1 MEKSEFRQRSMLAE
15 TWKRLKKN
23 KGAMIGL
30 AIVVILFTL
39 ALLAG
44 VIYDYDT
51 DVIGQNYNELLQG
64 PSAKHPFGTD
74 EMGRDLLARI
84 IYGSRASLF
93 ISFAAV
99 ALAAVIGCFFGAI
112 SGYFG
117 GKVDSLI
124 MRLTDIL
131 LAIPETLFAI
141 TLVAALGTST
151 FTLIIALAISNIPI
165 YCRLLRG
172 SVLTQRGSEHVE
184 AARAIG
190 AKTSTIIIHHILP
203 NCLAP
208 VLVQFT
214 LSIAVTILTISGL
227 SFLGLGVAPP
237 TPEWGYMLSE
247 GRQFIQANPRLILYP
262 GLTIVMNVV
271 VFNLLGDSLRDVLDP
286 RFIKKKHHFRR
297 MREWL
302 NKA

>member
-1 MEKSEFRQRSMLAE
+1 MEKKKIRLRRGEENDFRQRSMLAE

-30 AIVVILFTL
+30 AIVVVLFLL
-39 ALLAG
+39 AIFAG
-44 VIYDYDT
+44 VIYDYDK

-64 PSAKHPFGTD
+64 PSEKHFFGTD

-99 ALAAVIGCFFGAI
+99 AVAVVIGCFFGAI

-117 GKVDSLI
+117 GKVDSVI

-172 SVLTQRGSEHVE
+172 
-184 AARAIG
+184 
-190 AKTSTIIIHHILP
+190 
-203 NCLAP
+203 
-208 VLVQFT
+208 
-214 LSIAVTILTISGL
+214 
-227 SFLGLGVAPP
+227 
-237 TPEWGYMLSE
+237 
-247 GRQFIQANPRLILYP
+247 
-262 GLTIVMNVV
+262 
-271 VFNLLGDSLRDVLDP
+271 
-286 RFIKKKHHFRR
+286 
-297 MREWL
+297 
-302 NKA
+302 

>member
-1 MEKSEFRQRSMLAE
+1 MEKTEFRQRSMFVE
-15 TWKRLKKN
+15 TWKRLQKN

-30 AIVVILFTL
+30 VIVVILFLL
-39 ALLAG
+39 AIFAG
-44 VIYDYDT
+44 VIFDYDT
-51 DVIGQNYNELLQG
+51 DVIGQNYNELLQE
-64 PSAKHPFGTD
+64 PSWKHPFGTD

-84 IYGSRASLF
+84 VYGSRASLF

-99 ALAAVIGCFFGAI
+99 LLAAIVGCFFGAI

-117 GKVDSLI
+117 GMVDSVI
-124 MRLTDIL
+124 MRITDMF

-165 YCRLLRG
+165 YCRLLRS
-172 SVLTQRGSEHVE
+172 SVMTQRSSEHVE
-184 AARAIG
+184 AAKAIG

-203 NCLAP
+203 NCIAP

-227 SFLGLGVAPP
+227 SFLGLGVAAPK
-237 TPEWGYMLSE
+237 PEWGALLSSSRSYMREHTYLTI
-247 GRQFIQANPRLILYP
+247 FP
-262 GLTIVMNVV
+262 GLAIMTTILSL
-271 VFNLLGDSLRDVLDP
+271 NLLGDGLRDALDP
-286 RFIKKKHHFRR
+286 RLR
-297 MREWL
+297 
-302 NKA
+302 

>member
-1 MEKSEFRQRSMLAE
+1 MEKNEFKQRSQFAE

-23 KGAMIGL
+23 KGAMVGLFIVIVLFLL
-30 AIVVILFTL
+30 AIF
-39 ALLAG
+39 AG

-51 DVIGQNYNELLQG
+51 DVIGQHYDELLQG
-64 PSAKHPFGTD
+64 PSLKHPCGTD

-84 IYGSRASLF
+84 VYGSRASLF

-99 ALAAVIGCFFGAI
+99 TVAATIGCFFGAI

-117 GKVDSLI
+117 GRVDSII

-141 TLVAALGTST
+141 TMVAAFGTST

-172 SVLTQRGSEHVE
+172 SVMTQRDSEHVE
-184 AARAIG
+184 AAHAIG
-190 AKTSTIIIHHILP
+190 AKTSTIIVHHILP

-214 LSIAVTILTISGL
+214 LSIATTILTISGL
-227 SFLGLGVAPP
+227 SFLGLGVPAPR
-237 TPEWGYMLSE
+237 PEWGALLSSSRSYMREHTYLTI
-247 GRQFIQANPRLILYP
+247 FP
-262 GLTIVMNVV
+262 GLAIMTTILSL
-271 VFNLLGDSLRDVLDP
+271 NLLGDGLRDALDP
-286 RFIKKKHHFRR
+286 RLR
-297 MREWL
+297 
-302 NKA
+302 

>member
-1 MEKSEFRQRSMLAE
+1 MDNSDFRQRSMFAE

-23 KGAMIGL
+23 RGAMIGL
-30 AIVVILFTL
+30 VIVIILFLL
-39 ALLAG
+39 AIFAG
-44 VIYDYDT
+44 VIFDYDT
-51 DVIGQNYNELLQG
+51 DVIGQNYNELLQE
-64 PSAKHPFGTD
+64 PSWKHPFGTD

-99 ALAAVIGCFFGAI
+99 CLAAVVGCFFGAI

-117 GKVDSLI
+117 GSIDSVI
-124 MRLTDIL
+124 MRITDMF

-141 TLVAALGTST
+141 TLVAALGTGT

-165 YCRLLRG
+165 FCRLLRS
-172 SVLTQRGSEHVE
+172 SVMTQRGSEHIE

-190 AKTSTIIIHHILP
+190 AKTSTIIWDHILP
-203 NCLAP
+203 NCIAP

-227 SFLGLGVAPP
+227 SFLGLGVSPP
-237 TPEWGYMLSE
+237 KPEWGALLSSSRSYMREHTYLTI
-247 GRQFIQANPRLILYP
+247 FP
-262 GLTIVMNVV
+262 GLAIMTTILSL
-271 VFNLLGDSLRDVLDP
+271 NLLGDGLRDALDP
-286 RFIKKKHHFRR
+286 RLR
-297 MREWL
+297 
-302 NKA
+302 

>member
-1 MEKSEFRQRSMLAE
+1 MDNSDFRQRSMFAE

-23 KGAMIGL
+23 RGAMIGL
-30 AIVVILFTL
+30 VIVIILFLL
-39 ALLAG
+39 AIFAG
-44 VIYDYDT
+44 VIFDYDT
-51 DVIGQNYNELLQG
+51 DVIGQNYNELLQE
-64 PSAKHPFGTD
+64 PSWKHPFGTD

-99 ALAAVIGCFFGAI
+99 CLAAVVGCFFGAI

-117 GKVDSLI
+117 GRIDSVI
-124 MRLTDIL
+124 MRITDMF

-141 TLVAALGTST
+141 TLVAALGTGT

-165 YCRLLRG
+165 FCRLLRS
-172 SVLTQRGSEHVE
+172 SVMTQRGSEHIE

-190 AKTSTIIIHHILP
+190 AKTSTIIWDHILP
-203 NCLAP
+203 NCIAP

-227 SFLGLGVAPP
+227 SFLGLGVSPP
-237 TPEWGYMLSE
+237 KPEWGALLSSSRSYMREHTYLTI
-247 GRQFIQANPRLILYP
+247 FP
-262 GLTIVMNVV
+262 GLAIMTTILSL
-271 VFNLLGDSLRDVLDP
+271 NLLGDGLRDALDP
-286 RFIKKKHHFRR
+286 R
-297 MREWL
+297 MR
-302 NKA
+302 

>member
-1 MEKSEFRQRSMLAE
+1 MENIEFRQRSMFAE
-15 TWKRLKKN
+15 TWKRLRKN

-30 AIVVILFTL
+30 FIVIVLF
-39 ALLAG
+39 LLAIFSG
-44 VIYDYDT
+44 VIFDYDT
-51 DVIGQNYNELLQG
+51 DVIGQNYNELLQE
-64 PSAKHPFGTD
+64 PSWKHPFGTD

-93 ISFAAV
+93 ISFATV
-99 ALAAVIGCFFGAI
+99 CLAAVIGCFFGAI

-117 GKVDSLI
+117 GMVDNII
-124 MRLTDIL
+124 MRVTDML

-151 FTLIIALAISNIPI
+151 FTLVIALAISNIPI

-172 SVLTQRGSEHVE
+172 SVMTQRGSEHIE

-190 AKTSTIIIHHILP
+190 AKTSTIIWTHILP
-203 NCLAP
+203 NCIAP

-227 SFLGLGVAPP
+227 SFLGLGVSPP
-237 TPEWGYMLSE
+237 TPEWGALLSSSRSYMREHTYLTI
-247 GRQFIQANPRLILYP
+247 FP
-262 GLTIVMNVV
+262 GLAIMTTILSL
-271 VFNLLGDSLRDVLDP
+271 NLLGDGLRDALDP
-286 RFIKKKHHFRR
+286 RLR
-297 MREWL
+297 
-302 NKA
+302 

>member
-1 MEKSEFRQRSMLAE
+1 MDNSDFRQRSMFAE

-23 KGAMIGL
+23 RGAMIGL
-30 AIVVILFTL
+30 VIVIILFLL
-39 ALLAG
+39 AIFAG
-44 VIYDYDT
+44 VIFDYDT
-51 DVIGQNYNELLQG
+51 DVIGQNYNELLQE
-64 PSAKHPFGTD
+64 PSWKHPFGTD

-99 ALAAVIGCFFGAI
+99 CLAAVVGCFFGAI

-117 GKVDSLI
+117 GRIDSVI
-124 MRLTDIL
+124 MRITDMF

-141 TLVAALGTST
+141 TLVAALGTGT

-165 YCRLLRG
+165 FCRLLRS
-172 SVLTQRGSEHVE
+172 SVMTQRGSEHIE

-190 AKTSTIIIHHILP
+190 AKTATIIWDHILP
-203 NCLAP
+203 NCIAP

-227 SFLGLGVAPP
+227 SFLGLGVSPP
-237 TPEWGYMLSE
+237 KPEWGALLSSSRSYMREHTYLTI
-247 GRQFIQANPRLILYP
+247 FP
-262 GLTIVMNVV
+262 GLAIMTTILSL
-271 VFNLLGDSLRDVLDP
+271 NLLGDGLRDALDP
-286 RFIKKKHHFRR
+286 RLR
-297 MREWL
+297 
-302 NKA
+302 

>member
-1 MEKSEFRQRSMLAE
+1 MENTEFKQRSMFVE
-15 TWKRLKKN
+15 TWKRLRKN

-30 AIVVILFTL
+30 FIVVVLFLL
-39 ALLAG
+39 AIFAG
-44 VIYDYDT
+44 VIFDYDT
-51 DVIGQNYNELLQG
+51 DVIGQNYNELLQE
-64 PSAKHPFGTD
+64 PSWKHPFGTD

-99 ALAAVIGCFFGAI
+99 CLAAVIGCFFGAI

-117 GKVDSLI
+117 GMVDSII
-124 MRLTDIL
+124 MRITDML

-165 YCRLLRG
+165 YCRVLRG
-172 SVLTQRGSEHVE
+172 SVMTQRGSEHIE

-190 AKTSTIIIHHILP
+190 AKTSTIIWTHILP
-203 NCLAP
+203 NCIAP

-237 TPEWGYMLSE
+237 KPEWGALLSSSRSYMREHTYLTI
-247 GRQFIQANPRLILYP
+247 FP
-262 GLTIVMNVV
+262 GLAIMTTILSL
-271 VFNLLGDSLRDVLDP
+271 NLLGDGLRDALDP
-286 RFIKKKHHFRR
+286 RLR
-297 MREWL
+297 
-302 NKA
+302 

>member
-1 MEKSEFRQRSMLAE
+1 MENTEFKQRSMFVE
-15 TWKRLKKN
+15 TWKRLRKN

-30 AIVVILFTL
+30 FIVVVLFLL
-39 ALLAG
+39 AIFAG
-44 VIYDYDT
+44 VIFDYDT
-51 DVIGQNYNELLQG
+51 DVIGQNYNELLQE
-64 PSAKHPFGTD
+64 PSWKHPFGSD

-99 ALAAVIGCFFGAI
+99 CLAAVIGCFFGAI

-117 GKVDSLI
+117 GMVDSII
-124 MRLTDIL
+124 MRITDML

-172 SVLTQRGSEHVE
+172 SVMTQRGSEHIE

-190 AKTSTIIIHHILP
+190 AKTSTIIWTHILP
-203 NCLAP
+203 NCIAP

-237 TPEWGYMLSE
+237 KPEWGALLSSSRSYMREHTYLTI
-247 GRQFIQANPRLILYP
+247 FP
-262 GLTIVMNVV
+262 GLAIMTTILSL
-271 VFNLLGDSLRDVLDP
+271 NLLGDGLRDALDP
-286 RFIKKKHHFRR
+286 RLR
-297 MREWL
+297 
-302 NKA
+302 

>member
-1 MEKSEFRQRSMLAE
+1 MDHSDFRQRSMFVE
-15 TWKRLKKN
+15 TWKRLRKN

-30 AIVVILFTL
+30 VIVVILFLL
-39 ALLAG
+39 ALFAG
-44 VIYDYDT
+44 VIFDYDT
-51 DVIGQNYNELLQG
+51 DVIGQNYNELLQE
-64 PSAKHPFGTD
+64 PSWKHPFGTD

-99 ALAAVIGCFFGAI
+99 CLAAVVGCFFGAI

-117 GKVDSLI
+117 GAVDSII
-124 MRLTDIL
+124 MRITDML

-165 YCRLLRG
+165 FCRLLRS
-172 SVLTQRGSEHVE
+172 SVMTQRGSEHIE

-190 AKTSTIIIHHILP
+190 AKTSTIIMDHILP
-203 NCLAP
+203 NCIAP

-237 TPEWGYMLSE
+237 KPEWGALLSSSRSYMREHTYLTI
-247 GRQFIQANPRLILYP
+247 FP
-262 GLTIVMNVV
+262 GLAIMTTILSL
-271 VFNLLGDSLRDVLDP
+271 NLLGDGLRDALDP
-286 RFIKKKHHFRR
+286 RLR
-297 MREWL
+297 
-302 NKA
+302 

>member
-1 MEKSEFRQRSMLAE
+1 MENTEFKQRSMFVE
-15 TWKRLKKN
+15 TWKRLRKN

-30 AIVVILFTL
+30 FIVVVLFLL
-39 ALLAG
+39 AIFAG
-44 VIYDYDT
+44 VIFDYDT
-51 DVIGQNYNELLQG
+51 DVIGQNYNELLQE
-64 PSAKHPFGTD
+64 PSWKHPFGTD

-99 ALAAVIGCFFGAI
+99 CLAAVIGCFFGAI

-117 GKVDSLI
+117 GMVDSII
-124 MRLTDIL
+124 MRITDML

-172 SVLTQRGSEHVE
+172 SVMTQRGSEHIE

-190 AKTSTIIIHHILP
+190 AKTSTIIWTHILP
-203 NCLAP
+203 NCIAP

-237 TPEWGYMLSE
+237 KPEWGALLSSSRSYMREHTYLTIFP
-247 GRQFIQANPRLILYP
+247 GLAIMTTILY
-262 GLTIVMNVV
+262 L
-271 VFNLLGDSLRDVLDP
+271 NLLGDGLRDALDP
-286 RFIKKKHHFRR
+286 RLR
-297 MREWL
+297 
-302 NKA
+302 

>member
-1 MEKSEFRQRSMLAE
+1 MDNSDFRQRSMFAE

-23 KGAMIGL
+23 RGAMIGL
-30 AIVVILFTL
+30 VIVIILFLL
-39 ALLAG
+39 AIFAG
-44 VIYDYDT
+44 VIFDYDT
-51 DVIGQNYNELLQG
+51 DVIGQNYNELLQE
-64 PSAKHPFGTD
+64 PSWKHPFGTD

-99 ALAAVIGCFFGAI
+99 CLAAVVGCFFGAI

-117 GKVDSLI
+117 GRIDSVI
-124 MRLTDIL
+124 MRITDMF

-141 TLVAALGTST
+141 TLVAALGTGT

-165 YCRLLRG
+165 FCRLLRS
-172 SVLTQRGSEHVE
+172 SVMTQRGSEHIE

-190 AKTSTIIIHHILP
+190 AKTSTIIWDHILP
-203 NCLAP
+203 NCIAP

-227 SFLGLGVAPP
+227 SFLGLGVSPP
-237 TPEWGYMLSE
+237 KPEWGALLSSSRSYMREHTYLTI
-247 GRQFIQANPRLILYP
+247 FP
-262 GLTIVMNVV
+262 GLAIMATILSL
-271 VFNLLGDSLRDVLDP
+271 NLLGDGLRDALDP
-286 RFIKKKHHFRR
+286 RLR
-297 MREWL
+297 
-302 NKA
+302 

>member
-1 MEKSEFRQRSMLAE
+1 MENSDFRQRSMFAE

-30 AIVVILFTL
+30 VIVVILFLL
-39 ALLAG
+39 ALFAG
-44 VIYDYDT
+44 VIFDYDT
-51 DVIGQNYNELLQG
+51 DVIGQNYNELLQE
-64 PSAKHPFGTD
+64 PSRKHPFGTD

-99 ALAAVIGCFFGAI
+99 CLAAVVGCFFGAI

-117 GKVDSLI
+117 GAVDSII
-124 MRLTDIL
+124 MRITDML

-165 YCRLLRG
+165 FCRLLRS
-172 SVLTQRGSEHVE
+172 SVMTQRGSEHIE

-190 AKTSTIIIHHILP
+190 AKTSTIIMDHILP
-203 NCLAP
+203 NCIAP

-227 SFLGLGVAPP
+227 LPAP
-237 TPEWGYMLSE
+237 
-247 GRQFIQANPRLILYP
+247 
-262 GLTIVMNVV
+262 
-271 VFNLLGDSLRDVLDP
+271 
-286 RFIKKKHHFRR
+286 
-297 MREWL
+297 
-302 NKA
+302 

>member
-1 MEKSEFRQRSMLAE
+1 
-15 TWKRLKKN
+15 
-23 KGAMIGL
+23 
-30 AIVVILFTL
+30 
-39 ALLAG
+39 
-44 VIYDYDT
+44 
-51 DVIGQNYNELLQG
+51 
-64 PSAKHPFGTD
+64 
-74 EMGRDLLARI
+74 MGRDLLARI

-99 ALAAVIGCFFGAI
+99 CLAAVIGCFFGAI

-117 GKVDSLI
+117 GMVDSII
-124 MRLTDIL
+124 MRITDML

-172 SVLTQRGSEHVE
+172 SVMTQRGSEHIE

-190 AKTSTIIIHHILP
+190 AKTSTIIWTHILP
-203 NCLAP
+203 NCIAP

-237 TPEWGYMLSE
+237 TPEWGALLSSSRSYMREHTYLTI
-247 GRQFIQANPRLILYP
+247 FP
-262 GLTIVMNVV
+262 GLAIMTTILSL
-271 VFNLLGDSLRDVLDP
+271 NLLGDGLRDALDP
-286 RFIKKKHHFRR
+286 RLR
-297 MREWL
+297 
-302 NKA
+302 

>member
-1 MEKSEFRQRSMLAE
+1 MEKNEFKQRSMLAE

-30 AIVVILFTL
+30 VIVTVLFLLAIF
-39 ALLAG
+39 AG

-64 PSAKHPFGTD
+64 PSGKHWFGTD

-117 GKVDSLI
+117 GKVDSVI
-124 MRLTDIL
+124 MRMTDIL

-151 FTLIIALAISNIPI
+151 FTLIIALA
-165 YCRLLRG
+165 
-172 SVLTQRGSEHVE
+172 
-184 AARAIG
+184 
-190 AKTSTIIIHHILP
+190 
-203 NCLAP
+203 

-227 SFLGLGVAPP
+227 SFLGLGVAAPK
-237 TPEWGYMLSE
+237 PEWGALLSSSRSYMREHTYLTI
-247 GRQFIQANPRLILYP
+247 FP
-262 GLTIVMNVV
+262 GLAIMITILSL
-271 VFNLLGDSLRDVLDP
+271 NLLGDGLRDALDP
-286 RFIKKKHHFRR
+286 RLR
-297 MREWL
+297 
-302 NKA
+302 

>member
-1 MEKSEFRQRSMLAE
+1 MENTEFKQRSMFVE
-15 TWKRLKKN
+15 TWKRLRKN

-30 AIVVILFTL
+30 FIVVVLFLL
-39 ALLAG
+39 AIFAG
-44 VIYDYDT
+44 VIFDYDT
-51 DVIGQNYNELLQG
+51 DVIGQNYNELLQE
-64 PSAKHPFGTD
+64 PSWKHPFGTD

-99 ALAAVIGCFFGAI
+99 CLAAVIGCFFGAI

-117 GKVDSLI
+117 GMVDSII
-124 MRLTDIL
+124 MRITDML

-172 SVLTQRGSEHVE
+172 SVMTQRGSEHIE

-190 AKTSTIIIHHILP
+190 AKTSTIIWTHILP
-203 NCLAP
+203 NCIAP

-237 TPEWGYMLSE
+237 KPEWGALLSSSYMREHTYLTI
-247 GRQFIQANPRLILYP
+247 FP
-262 GLTIVMNVV
+262 GLAIMTTILSL
-271 VFNLLGDSLRDVLDP
+271 NLLGDGLRDALDP
-286 RFIKKKHHFRR
+286 RLR
-297 MREWL
+297 
-302 NKA
+302 

>member
-1 MEKSEFRQRSMLAE
+1 MENTEFKQRSMFVE
-15 TWKRLKKN
+15 TWKRLRKN

-30 AIVVILFTL
+30 FIVVVLFLL
-39 ALLAG
+39 AIFAG
-44 VIYDYDT
+44 VIFDYDT
-51 DVIGQNYNELLQG
+51 DVIGQNYNELLQE
-64 PSAKHPFGTD
+64 PSWKHPFGTD

-99 ALAAVIGCFFGAI
+99 CLAAVIGCFFGAI

-117 GKVDSLI
+117 GMVDSII
-124 MRLTDIL
+124 MRITDML

-172 SVLTQRGSEHVE
+172 SVMTQRGSEHIE

-190 AKTSTIIIHHILP
+190 AKTSTIIWTHILP
-203 NCLAP
+203 NCIAP

-237 TPEWGYMLSE
+237 KPEWGALLSSSRSYMRE
-247 GRQFIQANPRLILYP
+247 HTY
-262 GLTIVMNVV
+262 LTIFPGHAIMTTILSL
-271 VFNLLGDSLRDVLDP
+271 NLLGDGLRDALDP
-286 RFIKKKHHFRR
+286 RLR
-297 MREWL
+297 
-302 NKA
+302 

>member
-1 MEKSEFRQRSMLAE
+1 MENTEFKQRSMFVE
-15 TWKRLKKN
+15 TWKRLRKN

-30 AIVVILFTL
+30 FIVVVLFLL
-39 ALLAG
+39 AIFAG
-44 VIYDYDT
+44 VIFDYDT
-51 DVIGQNYNELLQG
+51 DVIGQNYNELLQE
-64 PSAKHPFGTD
+64 PSWKHPFGTD

-99 ALAAVIGCFFGAI
+99 CLAAVIGCFFGAI

-117 GKVDSLI
+117 GMVDSII
-124 MRLTDIL
+124 MRITDML

-172 SVLTQRGSEHVE
+172 SVMTQRGSEHIE

-190 AKTSTIIIHHILP
+190 AKTSTIIWTHILP
-203 NCLAP
+203 NCIAP

-214 LSIAVTILTISGL
+214 LSIAVTILTISGR

-237 TPEWGYMLSE
+237 KPEWGALLSSSRSYMREHTYLTI
-247 GRQFIQANPRLILYP
+247 FP
-262 GLTIVMNVV
+262 GLAIMTTILSL
-271 VFNLLGDSLRDVLDP
+271 NLLGDGLRDALDP
-286 RFIKKKHHFRR
+286 RLR
-297 MREWL
+297 
-302 NKA
+302 

>member
-1 MEKSEFRQRSMLAE
+1 MENSDFRQRSMFAE

-30 AIVVILFTL
+30 VIDVILFLL
-39 ALLAG
+39 ALFAG
-44 VIYDYDT
+44 VIFDYDT
-51 DVIGQNYNELLQG
+51 DVIGQNYNELLQE
-64 PSAKHPFGTD
+64 PSWKHPFGTD

-99 ALAAVIGCFFGAI
+99 CLAAVVGCFVGAL

-117 GKVDSLI
+117 GAVDSII
-124 MRLTDIL
+124 MRITDML

-165 YCRLLRG
+165 FCRLLRS
-172 SVLTQRGSEHVE
+172 SVMTQRGSEHIE

-190 AKTSTIIIHHILP
+190 AKTSTIIMDHILP
-203 NCLAP
+203 NCIAP

-237 TPEWGYMLSE
+237 KPEWGALLSSSRSYMREHTYLTI
-247 GRQFIQANPRLILYP
+247 FP
-262 GLTIVMNVV
+262 GLAIMTTILSL
-271 VFNLLGDSLRDVLDP
+271 NLLGDGLRDALDP
-286 RFIKKKHHFRR
+286 RLR
-297 MREWL
+297 
-302 NKA
+302 

>member
-1 MEKSEFRQRSMLAE
+1 MENTEFKQRSMFVE
-15 TWKRLKKN
+15 TWKRLRKN

-30 AIVVILFTL
+30 FIVVVLFLL
-39 ALLAG
+39 AIFAG
-44 VIYDYDT
+44 VIFDYDT
-51 DVIGQNYNELLQG
+51 DVIGQNYNELLQE
-64 PSAKHPFGTD
+64 PSWKHPFGTD

-99 ALAAVIGCFFGAI
+99 CLAAVIGCFFGAI

-117 GKVDSLI
+117 GMVDSII
-124 MRLTDIL
+124 MRITDML

-172 SVLTQRGSEHVE
+172 SVMTQRGSEHIE

-190 AKTSTIIIHHILP
+190 AKTSTIIWTHILP
-203 NCLAP
+203 NCIAP

-227 SFLGLGVAPP
+227 IFLGLGVAPP
-237 TPEWGYMLSE
+237 KPEWGALLSSSRSYMREHTYLTI
-247 GRQFIQANPRLILYP
+247 FP
-262 GLTIVMNVV
+262 GLAIMTTILSL
-271 VFNLLGDSLRDVLDP
+271 NLLGDGLRDALDP
-286 RFIKKKHHFRR
+286 RLR
-297 MREWL
+297 
-302 NKA
+302 

>member
-1 MEKSEFRQRSMLAE
+1 MENIEFRQRSMFAE
-15 TWKRLKKN
+15 TWKRLRKN

-30 AIVVILFTL
+30 FIVVVLFLL
-39 ALLAG
+39 AIFAG
-44 VIYDYDT
+44 VIFDYDT
-51 DVIGQNYNELLQG
+51 DVIGQNYNELLQE
-64 PSAKHPFGTD
+64 PSWKHPFGTD

-99 ALAAVIGCFFGAI
+99 CLAAVIGCFFGAI

-117 GKVDSLI
+117 GMVDNII
-124 MRLTDIL
+124 MRVTDML

-151 FTLIIALAISNIPI
+151 FTLVIALAISNIPI

-172 SVLTQRGSEHVE
+172 SVMTQRGSEHIE

-190 AKTSTIIIHHILP
+190 AKTSTIIWTHILP
-203 NCLAP
+203 NCIAP

-227 SFLGLGVAPP
+227 SVLGLGVSPP
-237 TPEWGYMLSE
+237 KPEWGALLSSSRSYMREHTYLTI
-247 GRQFIQANPRLILYP
+247 FP
-262 GLTIVMNVV
+262 GLAIMTTILSL
-271 VFNLLGDSLRDVLDP
+271 NLLGDGLRDALDP
-286 RFIKKKHHFRR
+286 RLR
-297 MREWL
+297 
-302 NKA
+302 

>member
-1 MEKSEFRQRSMLAE
+1 MENSDFRQRSMFAE

-30 AIVVILFTL
+30 VIVVILFLL
-39 ALLAG
+39 ALFAG
-44 VIYDYDT
+44 VIFDYDT
-51 DVIGQNYNELLQG
+51 DVIGQNYNELLQE
-64 PSAKHPFGTD
+64 PSWKHPFGTD

-99 ALAAVIGCFFGAI
+99 CLAAVVGCFFGAI

-117 GKVDSLI
+117 GAVDSII
-124 MRLTDIL
+124 MRITDML

-165 YCRLLRG
+165 FCRLLRS
-172 SVLTQRGSEHVE
+172 SVMTQRGSEHIE

-190 AKTSTIIIHHILP
+190 AKTSTIIMDHILP
-203 NCLAP
+203 NC
-208 VLVQFT
+208 
-214 LSIAVTILTISGL
+214 ISVI

-237 TPEWGYMLSE
+237 KPEWGALLSSSRSYMREHTYLTI
-247 GRQFIQANPRLILYP
+247 FP
-262 GLTIVMNVV
+262 GLAIMTTILSL
-271 VFNLLGDSLRDVLDP
+271 NLLGDGLRDALDP
-286 RFIKKKHHFRR
+286 RLR
-297 MREWL
+297 
-302 NKA
+302 

>member
-1 MEKSEFRQRSMLAE
+1 MENTEFRQRSMFVE
-15 TWKRLKKN
+15 TWKRLRKN

-30 AIVVILFTL
+30 FIVIVLF
-39 ALLAG
+39 LLAIFSG
-44 VIYDYDT
+44 VIFDYDT
-51 DVIGQNYNELLQG
+51 DVIGQNYNELLQE
-64 PSAKHPFGTD
+64 PSWKHPFGTD

-99 ALAAVIGCFFGAI
+99 CLAAVIGCFFGAI

-117 GKVDSLI
+117 GMVDNII
-124 MRLTDIL
+124 MRVTDML

-151 FTLIIALAISNIPI
+151 FTLVIALAISNIPI

-172 SVLTQRGSEHVE
+172 SVMTQRGSEHIE

-190 AKTSTIIIHHILP
+190 AKTSTIIWTHILP
-203 NCLAP
+203 NCIAP

-227 SFLGLGVAPP
+227 SFLGLGVSPP
-237 TPEWGYMLSE
+237 TPEWGALLSSSRSYMREHTYLTI
-247 GRQFIQANPRLILYP
+247 FP
-262 GLTIVMNVV
+262 GLAIMTTILSL
-271 VFNLLGDSLRDVLDP
+271 NLLGDGLRDALDP
-286 RFIKKKHHFRR
+286 RLR
-297 MREWL
+297 
-302 NKA
+302 